1 MLRRVIAS
9 LVVFVGICVLPLYA
23 DFISLDGSS
32 SPVTYEFH
40 MTSTVADG
48 TGTTDNTGDID
59 AIYYKGI
66 RIFVGYR
73 EGSFD
78 SSLRIEECGSLDNVE
93 SPVQVSIVDEDVN
106 DKGPDDAVTI
116 YVAADSN
123 VSKTTTATI
132 SFDTSGGWTRSGAG
146 EGEAAIE
153 IVSSAASVTP
163 EGRTNVTASVTGDD
177 LVLTAVPGTPLG
189 EEVPIVGYSEL
200 SWPNDGEI
208 TAGDYTA
215 EIKVEIL
222 GD

>member
-78 SSLRIEECGSLDNVE
+78 SALRIEECGSLDNVE
-93 SPVQVSIVDEDVN
+93 SPVLVSIVDEDVN

-153 IVSSAASVTP
+153 IVSSAASVQRRVRHP
-163 EGRTNVTASVTGDD
+163 GRQDERD
-177 LVLTAVPGTPLG
+177 C
-189 EEVPIVGYSEL
+189 ERD
-200 SWPNDGEI
+200 WR
-208 TAGDYTA
+208 
-215 EIKVEIL
+215 
-222 GD
+222 

>member
-1 MLRRVIAS
+1 MPTS
-9 LVVFVGICVLPLYA
+9 Y
-23 DFISLDGSS
+23 
-32 SPVTYEFH
+32 PVTYEFH

-93 SPVQVSIVDEDVN
+93 SPVQVSIVDEDVS

-153 IVSSAASVTP
+153 M

-189 EEVPIVGYSEL
+189 EDVPIVGYSEL

-215 EIKVEIL
+215 EVKVEIL